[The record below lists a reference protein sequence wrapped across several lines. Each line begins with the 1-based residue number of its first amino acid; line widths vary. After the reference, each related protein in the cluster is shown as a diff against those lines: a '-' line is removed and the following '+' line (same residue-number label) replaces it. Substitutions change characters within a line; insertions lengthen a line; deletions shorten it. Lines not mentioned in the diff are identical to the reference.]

1 MAESKNE
8 EEYTATS
15 YNTMKELLNQA
26 QELVK
31 NESASVTEIDKMTLE
46 LNAAI
51 KGLVKRASDWTAFDE
66 MYEKNLRF
74 FQKNN

>member
-1 MAESKNE
+1 MRRKIYKSLTAILLASTMITGVVQTPITSYAKNE

-31 NESASVTEIDKMTLE
+31 NESA
-46 LNAAI
+46 
-51 KGLVKRASDWTAFDE
+51 
-66 MYEKNLRF
+66 
-74 FQKNN
+74 

>member
-1 MAESKNE
+1 MDKLNKAIEKAESENE

-31 NESASVTEIDKMTLE
+31 NESASLTEIDKMTLE
-46 LNAAI
+46 
-51 KGLVKRASDWTAFDE
+51 
-66 MYEKNLRF
+66 
-74 FQKNN
+74 